1 MRIRDNFC
9 KTGAYLKV
17 SINGAISIITVIVI
31 MFICNIL
38 WNEKWF
44 IVGLNY
50 EEVIDAYA
58 KMKGQRE

>member
-1 MRIRDNFC
+1 M
-9 KTGAYLKV
+9 KV
-17 SINGAISIITVIVI
+17 SINGTISIITMIVI

-50 EEVIDAYA
+50 EEVIHAYA

>member
-17 SINGAISIITVIVI
+17 SLNGTINIITMIVI
-31 MFICNIL
+31 MFKCNIL

-44 IVGLNY
+44 IVGLNHK
-50 EEVIDAYA
+50 EVTDAYA
-58 KMKGQRE
+58 NMKGQRE